1 MTLGEKIRAR
11 RKELGMTMEDLGR
24 AVGVQRSAINKY
36 EKDMIKDPTR
46 TIIAK
51 FARALNVSPMY
62 LMDDEPA
69 GIMTSRLEVKGGK
82 TTRLFAVDAASVR
95 HDEKIRSDLNLPSF
109 KSAEPDR
116 ELEALLK
123 VWKVSTPEKRKAIVR
138 VIKAMSKED

>member
-51 FARALNVSPMY
+51 FARALNVSPLY
-62 LMDDEPA
+62 LLDDEAA
-69 GIMTSRLEVKGGK
+69 GMTKRLEVKGGQSA
-82 TTRLFAVDAASVR
+82 RLFAVDVAPSRRAAN
-95 HDEKIRSDLNLPSF
+95 DLKLPEV
-109 KSAEPDR
+109 KMVEPDK
-116 ELEALLK
+116 ELESLLK
-123 VWKVSTPEKRKAIVR
+123 MWKVSTPEKRKAIVR
-138 VIKAMSKED
+138 VIKAMSKDDF

>member
-51 FARALNVSPMY
+51 FARALNVSPLY

-69 GIMTSRLEVKGGK
+69 NIMTSRLEVKGGK
-82 TTRLFAVDAASVR
+82 SARLFAVDATPVR
-95 HDEKIRSDLNLPSF
+95 RDGKIRSDLNLPEF
-109 KSAEPDR
+109 KTAWPDK